1 MLAEK
6 ASKKAPKEVKNENK
20 KPPVK
25 VVEQKESSKSQKT
38 VKDLV
43 KEEKSSKN
51 TQASK
56 TSTTSKNI
64 KKDKNDKNDEIEKKM
79 LKGQDHIEPKEE
91 LKEKEKEKE
100 KKETIEVKY
109 EPPQPK
115 INELEERKQTIVKP
129 RETYLKEKLA
139 KMNYNPNLMTNIQ
152 KEMGNKIKNIM
163 TQEGVVISEKTKDL
177 KKCMETKD
185 RTRTEI
191 EEYSN
196 KKKYKEIKN
205 YMDELNVLKI
215 NLKQLEENEK
225 ILQQKNED
233 NLLKSS
239 QEINDKL
246 IFDKSQNLIKLR
258 EIKAKKE
265 EIQEKI
271 NEINYRIKDSIET
284 EKIQTVANK
293 NRMKDFITNFERD
306 KEIIEIR
313 AKKYYKEYKERNQ
326 RKQNDLNQIIE
337 RRKKEMEEKE
347 KETNKE
353 NEEIRKKFKEQEK
366 AIEKKQSKQNEEI
379 FLKYKPF
386 INEKPTKTKKKYLYN
401 QRYENFLKKEEKYFQ
416 KKTEK
421 NKEEK
426 DKYKYKLEEIEKFSQ
441 EFDEKIESRKYE
453 QEQKYMDLSQKWQ
466 ENKDKLPKN
475 NNYQSMENLNR
486 KKILEE
492 EKKSQI
498 KKQKVQEL
506 IDNIKESF
514 SPEVDIKKRKQIQ
527 AVIYALEDP
536 KNAAKKYTLKSQK
549 NKRIIMKP
557 RDKSKPSKFKWELKL
572 DPNQNKEEN
581 YIKKPKKINLVPIT
595 RTTTEIP
602 VKKPDYLREIINKRA
617 INNRSNSSKGRDNY
631 ENEFVDI
638 NKKSEKW
645 ENAMNKKDVN
655 LLENISNVQNKV
667 ERIEQKAEEKEKLL
681 KIRGG
686 IENNPEL
693 GKEVS
698 SLLIDS
704 IEAKIN
710 MLKKMNNAE

>member
-1 MLAEK
+1 
-6 ASKKAPKEVKNENK
+6 
-20 KPPVK
+20 
-25 VVEQKESSKSQKT
+25 
-38 VKDLV
+38 
-43 KEEKSSKN
+43 
-51 TQASK
+51 
-56 TSTTSKNI
+56 
-64 KKDKNDKNDEIEKKM
+64 
-79 LKGQDHIEPKEE
+79 
-91 LKEKEKEKE
+91 
-100 KKETIEVKY
+100 
-109 EPPQPK
+109 
-115 INELEERKQTIVKP
+115 
-129 RETYLKEKLA
+129 
-139 KMNYNPNLMTNIQ
+139 
-152 KEMGNKIKNIM
+152 
-163 TQEGVVISEKTKDL
+163 
-177 KKCMETKD
+177 
-185 RTRTEI
+185 
-191 EEYSN
+191 
-196 KKKYKEIKN
+196 
-205 YMDELNVLKI
+205 
-215 NLKQLEENEK
+215 
-225 ILQQKNED
+225 
-233 NLLKSS
+233 
-239 QEINDKL
+239 
-246 IFDKSQNLIKLR
+246 
-258 EIKAKKE
+258 
-265 EIQEKI
+265 
-271 NEINYRIKDSIET
+271 
-284 EKIQTVANK
+284 
-293 NRMKDFITNFERD
+293 
-306 KEIIEIR
+306 
-313 AKKYYKEYKERNQ
+313 
-326 RKQNDLNQIIE
+326 
-337 RRKKEMEEKE
+337 
-347 KETNKE
+347 
-353 NEEIRKKFKEQEK
+353 
-366 AIEKKQSKQNEEI
+366 
-379 FLKYKPF
+379 
-386 INEKPTKTKKKYLYN
+386 
-401 QRYENFLKKEEKYFQ
+401 
-416 KKTEK
+416 
-421 NKEEK
+421 
-426 DKYKYKLEEIEKFSQ
+426 
-441 EFDEKIESRKYE
+441 
-453 QEQKYMDLSQKWQ
+453 MDLSQKWQ

-602 VKKPDYLREIINKRA
+602 VKKPDYLREIINKSA

-645 ENAMNKKDVN
+645 ENAMNKKDIN